1 MSEKKRSIADYF
13 VPSKKSKVDTSE
25 VPSTS
30 SGVTV
35 NTSAGVVESG
45 TVSDED
51 YDDTDD
57 STTEDDI
64 ELHDESD
71 SEIPQFV
78 EWMSERSQSG
88 SSSQQRSVIITPA
101 KPGPGDLSQFVLD
114 GPKQPGRQFYP
125 KTRFANK
132 LRQFNKNWYNLFPW
146 VEYSITADAVF
157 CFACRH
163 FFYSR

>member
-13 VPSKKSKVDTSE
+13 VPSKKSKEDTSE

-30 SGVTV
+30 SGVTHVTV
-35 NTSAGVVESG
+35 NTSAGVVESD

-88 SSSQQRSVIITPA
+88 NSSQQRSVIITPA

-114 GPKQPGRQFYP
+114 GPKQPI
-125 KTRFANK
+125 
-132 LRQFNKNWYNLFPW
+132 LSKNQ
-146 VEYSITADAVF
+146 V
-157 CFACRH
+157 CQ
-163 FFYSR
+163 

>member
-13 VPSKKSKVDTSE
+13 VPSKKSKEDTSE

-35 NTSAGVVESG
+35 NTSAGVVESD

-51 YDDTDD
+51 YDDTND

-88 SSSQQRSVIITPA
+88 SYSQQRSVIITPA

-114 GPKQPGRQFYP
+114 GPK
-125 KTRFANK
+125 
-132 LRQFNKNWYNLFPW
+132 
-146 VEYSITADAVF
+146 
-157 CFACRH
+157 
-163 FFYSR
+163 